1 MLIFLA
7 RLGSHQD
14 RSFVLFHDPHVVL
27 LDLLSSDR
35 AGMYHNRYS
44 SDLPCLP

>member
-1 MLIFLA
+1 MLIFWLG
-7 RLGSHQD
+7 LGSHQD
-14 RSFVLFHDPHVVL
+14 RSFVLFHDPHVGL

-44 SDLPCLP
+44 SDLPSSP